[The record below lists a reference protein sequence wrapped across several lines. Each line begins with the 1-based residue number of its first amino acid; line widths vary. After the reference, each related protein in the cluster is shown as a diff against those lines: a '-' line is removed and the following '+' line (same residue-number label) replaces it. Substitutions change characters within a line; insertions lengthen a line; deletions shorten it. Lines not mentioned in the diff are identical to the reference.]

1 MSHFVNKT
9 WQVVE
14 CSISHSS
21 MGLHTQ
27 CFKGKFKGKGHIAFL
42 RLLIKTWW
50 IWFPFCESDVTN
62 TPFFYI
68 SLILLLNI
76 PQKILSTCL
85 FLQCGCQYSMTAFH
99 QDLGSLTLNDVR
111 DHYLSK
117 DFWTFNNGH
126 QCLKSENL
134 GSSNNYLMH
143 LRLWS

>member
-1 MSHFVNKT
+1 MAGLG
-9 WQVVE
+9 

-21 MGLHTQ
+21 MDPHTQ
-27 CFKGKFKGKGHIAFL
+27 CFKGKFKGKCHIAFL
-42 RLLIKTWW
+42 SLLIKTWW

-62 TPFFYI
+62 T
-68 SLILLLNI
+68 ILLHISHFVVKYPTKNI
-76 PQKILSTCL
+76 TTCL
-85 FLQCGCQYSMTAFH
+85 FLQCGCQYSMTAFL
-99 QDLGSLTLNDVR
+99 QDLGSLTVNDVR
-111 DHYLSK
+111 DQYLSK